1 MGTALKIPPSEFDHR
16 IGYMDASVILVEYGD
31 YECPYCRVA
40 APVVERLV
48 EEFKNDICYIFRH
61 FPMRN
66 IHPHAELAALA
77 AEAAGVQDKFWD
89 MHRLLFQN
97 GDGLS
102 SQNIGLLAQNINL
115 DMDRFLEDFQRPA
128 ILDKVHQDFKG
139 GIRSGVNG
147 TPTFY
152 LNGYRY
158 DNSSAYEELKEAI
171 EELIDM
177 RREAFY

>member
-16 IGYMDASVILVEYGD
+16 IGYMDAPVMLVQYGD
-31 YECPYCRVA
+31 YECPYCRVTE
-40 APVVERLV
+40 PVIERLL
-48 EEFKNDICYIFRH
+48 EEFKNDICYIYRH

-66 IHPHAELAALA
+66 IHPNAELAALS
-77 AEAAGVQDKFWD
+77 AEAAGLQDKFWE

-97 GDGLS
+97 NESLS
-102 SQNIGLLAQNINL
+102 SQNIGLIARKIHLNMDLFL
-115 DMDRFLEDFQRPA
+115 DDFHRPDL
-128 ILDKVHQDFKG
+128 LDKVHQDFKG
-139 GIRSGVNG
+139 GLRSSVSG

-152 LNGYRY
+152 LNGYRFEE
-158 DNSSAYEELKEAI
+158 DSSYESLKQGI